1 MNTIKLIARGLV
13 SGRVR
18 LTPELLEALRQ
29 LAEQGPPGRTTV
41 VTITEE
47 VGVSPPEASPSG
59 PVRIAAGGRLVS
71 SLTLPPRRNCRPFG
85 SPAPHPDG
93 PPSL

>member
-13 SGRVR
+13 SGQVR
-18 LTPELLEALRQ
+18 LTPELLAALRQ
-29 LAEQGPPGRTTV
+29 LAAQGHPGVTTV

-47 VGVSPPEASPSG
+47 GVPGPLPSPAPPSPL
-59 PVRIAAGGRLVS
+59 PKFGRLVS
-71 SLTLPPRRNCRPFG
+71 VLTLPPRRRCCTPGFTP
-85 SPAPHPDG
+85 SLPDG

>member
-1 MNTIKLIARGLV
+1 MKTIKLIARGLV

-29 LAEQGPPGRTTV
+29 LAEQGPHGITTV

-47 VGVSPPEASPSG
+47 IPVAPP
-59 PVRIAAGGRLVS
+59 AAPAKTAKFGRLVS
-71 SLTLPPRRNCRPFG
+71 AHTLPPRRRCTTTG
-85 SPAPHPDG
+85 SPDACPDG

>member
-1 MNTIKLIARGLV
+1 MKTIKLIARGLV

-29 LAEQGPPGRTTV
+29 LAEQGPHGITTV
-41 VTITEE
+41 VTITQEIPT
-47 VGVSPPEASPSG
+47 PPSATPAKT
-59 PVRIAAGGRLVS
+59 PKFGRLIS
-71 SLTLPPRRNCRPFG
+71 THTLPPRRRCATTG
-85 SPAPHPDG
+85 SPDAFPDG